1 MSPSLLRRA
10 AFKPPRDP
18 GGLERAVHANRG
30 FSLIE
35 VLVAFVILALVATA
49 LFRLF
54 SASLTNASVSEEWSR
69 ALQVAESR
77 LAIAAAAQPLKEASD
92 RGTDLDGRVQ
102 WETKVAP
109 YVPANVDPDLDRAS
123 EALAMR
129 LLRVTVDVK
138 YKGGDGRDRTFT
150 LATVRMGPRNLQ

>member
-1 MSPSLLRRA
+1 MKS
-10 AFKPPRDP
+10 D
-18 GGLERAVHANRG
+18 RG

-54 SASLTNASVSEEWSR
+54 SISLTNAAVSEEWSR

-77 LAIAAAAQPLKEASD
+77 LAMTAAAQPLKEATD

-102 WETKVAP
+102 WESSVVP
-109 YVPANVDPDLDRAS
+109 YVAADVDPDLDRAS

-129 LLRVTVDVK
+129 LMRITVDVK
-138 YKGGDGRDRTFT
+138 YKGGDGRDRTFS